1 MTLDELR
8 SWHAKRA
15 GWVEPGAPILR
26 DDGTY
31 TAFASWV
38 RITDTI
44 KESAG
49 FKSVTLAPSVHDA
62 IHPFPPTLDAA
73 DASFPPNWRWTRDY
87 NCQSEWWAAFPKG
100 WDGEEYPTVPD
111 TGDKVFDLYALSKL
125 AWEQEESNEH

>member
-8 SWHAKRA
+8 DWHAKRKYLA
-15 GWVEPGAPILR
+15 DVPNVSQITRDGWDSEHFQKC
-26 DDGTY
+26 DEY
-31 TAFASWV
+31 
-38 RITDTI
+38 
-44 KESAG
+44 E
-49 FKSVTLAPSVHDA
+49 

-73 DASFPPNWRWTRDY
+73 DASFPPKWRWTRDW
-87 NCQSEWWAAFPKG
+87 SDGHEWWAAFPKH